1 MKEVIVVIRKS
12 PFNTT
17 RNSDALRMCVG
28 LTLEEDNKVTAVL
41 LGDSAYLLLENNPEL
56 VSSGIIQKHIETIKL
71 LKHRVVVEKEAFE
84 RLDKGR
90 VKYKDLEIMDQSQI
104 AEIISTGDVVITY

>member
-17 RNSDALRMCVG
+17 RNSEALRMCVG
-28 LTLEEDNKVTAVL
+28 LTLEENKVTVVF

-56 VSSGIIQKHIETIKL
+56 VSSGIIQKHIETMKL

-104 AEIISTGDVVITY
+104 AKFISTGDVVITY